1 MAEYLSPGVYVEE
14 KSSGVKPIEGVG
26 TSTGAFV
33 GIAEKGPV
41 GEANLI
47 ANWTQFVNKYGAFN
61 DKAYLAYAVYQF
73 FAEGGTRCYVVRT
86 CHYTDIT
93 NKSSKTTKAATATL
107 NDSATSP
114 AASLKFTALEEGTWG
129 EKITI
134 EAKDATDTT
143 LTSGFKLVVN
153 YDEDEQETFD
163 NLTMGNVLDEVKS
176 SAYIKVEKVGTTAP
190 KKGTSVTLR
199 GGSNGA
205 AARSTGNLTDSS
217 NPAVGSLKFTAL
229 NDGAWGDKISIE
241 AKSATDTALAN
252 GFKLVVKFEGI
263 EQESFDNLTM
273 ENVLEKV
280 KSSAYVKVEKIGST
294 PNAPKKDTSVTLKDA
309 STNASSLTVAD
320 FEGDAKAGNGLHAFD
335 VVDDINIVAMPDSA
349 NILTAATNKFGPR
362 NAIIKGYNYC
372 QNRGDC
378 FFIADS
384 PRELSPTQVKDF
396 KEAKGDYNQQN
407 PFNSSFAALYYPWVY
422 ISDPLGGTKLVPPSG
437 AVAGTYA
444 HTDSVRGV
452 HKAPAGTSEGYLD
465 SVSGI
470 ERIITKSEH
479 DTLNQPGINV
489 IRSFPTAGICI
500 WGARTLSADPEWKY
514 INIRRLFLF
523 LEESLDKATQ
533 WVVFEPNSPAL
544 WGSIIRNITA
554 FLLRVWRDGALYGA
568 TPEEAFF
575 VKVDEENNPEEVR
588 NVGQLVIEVGVAPV
602 RPAEFVIIRI
612 KQKTQSK

>member
-1 MAEYLSPGVYVEE
+1 MTEYLSPGVYVEE

-47 ANWTQFVNKYGAFN
+47 ANWTQFVNKYGAFT

-107 NDSATSP
+107 NDSAASP

-143 LTSGFKLVVN
+143 LTSGFKLVVK
-153 YDEDEQETFD
+153 YDEDEQESFD

-190 KKGTSVTLR
+190 KKGTSVTLK

-205 AARSTGNLTDSS
+205 AARSTGNLNDSAT
-217 NPAVGSLKFTAL
+217 PAVGSLKFTAL

-309 STNASSLTVAD
+309 NASSLIVAD

-349 NILTAATNKFGPR
+349 NILTTAANKFGPR
-362 NAIIKGYNYC
+362 NAIIKGYSYC

-384 PRELSPTQVKDF
+384 PKELSPTQVKDF
-396 KEAKGDYNQQN
+396 KEAKGDYNGQN
-407 PFNSSFAALYYPWVY
+407 SFNSSFAALYYPWVY

-500 WGARTLSADPEWKY
+500 WGARTLSSDSEWKY

-523 LEESLDKATQ
+523 LEESLDEATQ